1 MAASALVSRALS
13 RAAIRL
19 GEHLAGAFGTSEDY
33 ERAYVPWDELM
44 QKMIAENPEAYGA
57 ADLEL
62 ERPHDVEP

>member
-1 MAASALVSRALS
+1 MTGAALVSMALCRAG
-13 RAAIRL
+13 RRL

-44 QKMIAENPEAYGA
+44 EKMIAENPEAYSA

-62 ERPHDVEP
+62 ERPHDE